1 MFNKLKICFMG
12 SPEFSIPS
20 LKAIINA
27 GHEVSL
33 VFTQEPKPANRG
45 KK

>member
-20 LKAIINA
+20 LKDIINA
-27 GHEVSL
+27 VTDDVKAIMVPNLIG
-33 VFTQEPKPANRG
+33 NNG
-45 KK
+45 